1 MPPTVKSLRIQNP
14 EARLGLREFV
24 CASLVLEFEY
34 ARTSKE
40 RAELALHLNRAS
52 MECEVLR
59 VATGVL
65 KRERA

>member
-1 MPPTVKSLRIQNP
+1 MPPTVKSLRIQNL

-40 RAELALHLNRAS
+40 RAELALRLNRAS
-52 MECEVLR
+52 TECEALR
-59 VATGVL
+59 IAIDVL
-65 KRERA
+65 KRERT